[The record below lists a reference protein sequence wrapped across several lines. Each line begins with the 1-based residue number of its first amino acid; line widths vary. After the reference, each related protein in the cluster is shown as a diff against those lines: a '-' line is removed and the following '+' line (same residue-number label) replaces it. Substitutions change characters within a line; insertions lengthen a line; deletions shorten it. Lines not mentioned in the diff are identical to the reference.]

1 MLLAVATLTLLA
13 QAGVPTPPPLPS
25 DFADAGVSAPPLPG
39 VVPAP
44 AVAPTGDALSAPPPP
59 PTSAPPAYVEPASP
73 MPPAPPPVVGMPSPQ
88 FPGPVVYAPDAPRK
102 TEVLKPIR
110 GAVLFAPMSLFGLY
124 FTGELEIALPAGLS
138 TFVALGGGLF
148 GQLGFEAGLRY
159 SVLGTSIDGAFID
172 ARGAAFLLPGREF
185 GMAGPGFGVGY
196 TWRTRS
202 IVASLGVGV
211 TLWWSVWR
219 TASSRGIGA
228 SVLTESFFLPFA
240 GFWEPPAGRN
250 AVQPTIRISMGPW
263 F

>member
-1 MLLAVATLTLLA
+1 
-13 QAGVPTPPPLPS
+13 
-25 DFADAGVSAPPLPG
+25 
-39 VVPAP
+39 
-44 AVAPTGDALSAPPPP
+44 
-59 PTSAPPAYVEPASP
+59 
-73 MPPAPPPVVGMPSPQ
+73 MPPQ

-124 FTGELEIALPAGLS
+124 FTGELEVALPAGLS

-159 SVLGTSIDGAFID
+159 SVLGTSIDGAFVD
-172 ARGAAFLLPGREF
+172 VRGAGFFLPGQSY

-202 IVASLGVGV
+202 IVTSLGVGV
-211 TLWWSVWR
+211 TLWWTVWR
-219 TASSRGIGA
+219 NPSSRGLAGA
-228 SVLTESFFLPFA
+228 ALTESFFLPFA